1 MKKTITAFLI
11 AAVLS
16 VGAMFA
22 LTACGGGVDNKSAG
36 GVIKSYVTAQMTADL
51 DTVMDCLYFE
61 DESAKEEAREFLEG
75 IMSGVKVTGTVNGFK
90 IEVTK
95 EYSEDEVKAY
105 AETADITATVTAV
118 KELSVTYSYD
128 LKATMT
134 VNGSETSMEQKG
146 TEENEPFTVFEI
158 DGKWYVQA

>member
-1 MKKTITAFLI
+1 
-11 AAVLS
+11 
-16 VGAMFA
+16 
-22 LTACGGGVDNKSAG
+22 
-36 GVIKSYVTAQMTADL
+36 MTADL

-61 DESAKEEAREFLEG
+61 DESAKEEARDFLEG
-75 IMSGVKVTGTVNGFK
+75 AMSGVKVTGTVNGFK